1 MDHQTAAATAT
12 ADAGSRN
19 AVQATYD
26 EKINQDSTQTLPL
39 NSQKSNGSLVIQDAP
54 VEEVQEKAHVTHDDR
69 VAGEENGTDA
79 DGEGLKKVKSKHSVR
94 DAGSIPNGGLWA
106 WLQVLGSFFLL
117 FNSWGIINTFGS
129 YQAYYET
136 TLLPDSSPS
145 SISWIGSIQAFL
157 LLEVGALTGPIYDA
171 GYFRELLLFGS
182 FMLVLG
188 QMMLSLCTS
197 YWQVLLAQ
205 AFCIGIGTGALF
217 VPSVAILSTYF
228 STKIGMAIGIAA
240 AGSSFGGVI
249 YPIVFHNLLPQIG
262 FAWTTRVLAF
272 IILGTMVVPC
282 VCMRVRVLPAQSRS
296 LLDLQAFRIPA
307 YSLQVIGFF
316 CGFMGLYM
324 PFFYAQLYAL
334 ERHLTNENLAFYLL
348 AIMNSTSVFGRI
360 IPNVFADR
368 FGPFNVVIPCCLI
381 SGVLCISYIGV
392 SNSPGI
398 CVLMAFYGF
407 FSGSFVSLP
416 PTIIVRLSQDRRDK
430 IGTRLGQSFA
440 IVALGLLVGTPIG
453 GAILDHSG
461 FAALWTFGGC
471 MLFGSAALLLAAR
484 IALGGFGLRVKV

>member
-1 MDHQTAAATAT
+1 
-12 ADAGSRN
+12 
-19 AVQATYD
+19 
-26 EKINQDSTQTLPL
+26 
-39 NSQKSNGSLVIQDAP
+39 
-54 VEEVQEKAHVTHDDR
+54 
-69 VAGEENGTDA
+69 
-79 DGEGLKKVKSKHSVR
+79 
-94 DAGSIPNGGLWA
+94 
-106 WLQVLGSFFLL
+106 
-117 FNSWGIINTFGS
+117 
-129 YQAYYET
+129 
-136 TLLPDSSPS
+136 
-145 SISWIGSIQAFL
+145 
-157 LLEVGALTGPIYDA
+157 
-171 GYFRELLLFGS
+171 
-182 FMLVLG
+182 MLVLG

-249 YPIVFHNLLPQIG
+249 YPIVFHNLLPKIG
-262 FAWTTRVLAF
+262 FAWTTRVLGF
-272 IILGTMVVPC
+272 IILATMVVPC
-282 VCMRVRVLPAQSRS
+282 VCMRVRVLPAKSRS
-296 LLDLQAFRIPA
+296 LLDLKAFCIPA
-307 YSLQVIGFF
+307 YSLQVVGFF

-324 PFFYAQLYAL
+324 PFFYAQVYAL

-360 IPNVFADR
+360 IPNIFADR

-381 SGVLCISYIGV
+381 SGVLCV
-392 SNSPGI
+392 SFVAVTNSPGI

-440 IVALGLLVGTPIG
+440 VVALGVLIGTPIG

-461 FAALWTFGGC
+461 FNALWTFGGC

-484 IALGGFGLRVKV
+484 IAFGGFGLRVKV